1 MKRHSIAAVF
11 ALPLLALAGCSDYPL
26 SGIVD
31 AQDVFEESAIEKISG
46 SVYGLKV
53 GAGKA
58 ASLLSRDT
66 LAIDDYPRDV
76 WLSVVQ
82 GVDISDLDLS
92 YPLAENSEVV
102 KASENL
108 VLNAKQRLADVL
120 SAHNGLIS
128 EIRHEIATHS
138 DEVARLNVE
147 QLAYDSLIMPS
158 EQLVLTTEQALK
170 DAQLTYNSI
179 LTNAQSSLSD
189 LASREDL
196 PTLSGSSPLSR
207 FQYIDYSKRTLLPA
221 DCPDKKGYAII
232 DNRSMDDRCV
242 YINVPSQF
250 IGTTAEPEAQS
261 ILETGMQRVIE
272 AKASLGD
279 KNGWGSEAS
288 GLYLSVQNA
297 KSSLNLKVQEAA
309 GEFGSA
315 DVRMDSMNN
324 LGSTINTLADRIAV
338 VSTEEYIE
346 HNVIPKDYLAP
357 EAFMNARSAYVESMK
372 LDFEKRYFETAASI
386 TMDVINGHPVGSFKG
401 IGEDYE
407 SVVAA
412 TNILFIGR
420 ADALR
425 YFGVL
430 DLTDKIVTQSA
441 RLEVVVSKADSELQ
455 NHKSNDGEITE
466 DALEFYLKNI

>member
-26 SGIVD
+26 SGIFD
-31 AQDVFEESAIEKISG
+31 TQDVLEESAIEKISG

-58 ASLLSRDT
+58 ASLLSMDT

-76 WLSVVQ
+76 WISVAQ

-92 YPLAENSEVV
+92 YQMAEKADVL

-108 VLNAKQRLADVL
+108 VLNAKQRLNDAL
-120 SAHNGLIS
+120 STHDGLIS
-128 EIRHEIATHS
+128 DIRREKATHA
-138 DEVARLNVE
+138 EELARLNVE

-158 EQLVLTTEQALK
+158 EQLVLTNEQALK

-196 PTLSGSSPLSR
+196 PGLSGSSPLSR
-207 FQYIDYSKRTLLPA
+207 FQYIDYSKRTLPPA

-232 DNRSMDDRCV
+232 DNRSVDDRCV

-261 ILETGMQRVIE
+261 ILATGMQRVIE
-272 AKASLGD
+272 AKANLGD

-297 KSSLNLKVQEAA
+297 KLSLNSKIQEAA
-309 GEFGSA
+309 LEFGSA
-315 DVRMDSMNN
+315 DARMDSMNS

-338 VSTEEYIE
+338 VSTDEYIDN
-346 HNVIPKDYLAP
+346 NVIPKDYLAP

-401 IGEDYE
+401 IGENYE

-412 TNILFIGR
+412 TDILFSDR

-425 YFGVL
+425 YFGAL
-430 DLTDKIVTQSA
+430 DLTDRIVAQGDRLKIVA
-441 RLEVVVSKADSELQ
+441 
-455 NHKSNDGEITE
+455 SNDIDGQTTE
-466 DALEFYLKNI
+466 DALEFYFKNGVFQ